1 MKVTKSTM
9 LRFNP
14 KKMTGLV
21 SIGFL
26 MALLCMQ
33 PANAQMTVPGLA
45 VSVNVSIIT
54 SHGTSDFSVGDAFH
68 YNITLTN
75 IGNQTVNSNFNV
87 SIYNPSRELLGSR
100 VFSSNI
106 SQGQTTFLFPKREKP
121 VVPGGSEYDV
131 LFFDSAGSYKLQI
144 KSSQPLLLFYRLS
157 STEYTY
163 TNPFNF
169 YFDAMPKWEKDWRDT
184 VTQWQITNENLS
196 EQMLTLNKLFY
207 RLTYVVGFLTVA
219 NLGITAWTARK
230 RVGDAV
236 LVTIIASI
244 LFLLVMQ
251 YLGIHWL

>member
-1 MKVTKSTM
+1 MKVTKSIM
-9 LRFNP
+9 LRFNL

-100 VFSSNI
+100 IFSSNI

-121 VVPGGSEYDV
+121 VVPGRSEYDV

-169 YFDAMPKWEKDWRDT
+169 YFDAMPHWET
-184 VTQWQITNENLS
+184 INENLTV
-196 EQMLTLNKLFY
+196 QMLTLTRLAY
-207 RLTYVVGFLTVA
+207 RLTYVVGILTVI
-219 NLGITAWTARK
+219 NLDITYWTVRRK
-230 RVGDAV
+230 KAEAV
-236 LVTIIASI
+236 LLAIVAISFLI
-244 LFLLVMQ
+244 LAMQ
-251 YLGIHWL
+251 YLGISWQ

>member
-1 MKVTKSTM
+1 
-9 LRFNP
+9 
-14 KKMTGLV
+14 MTGLV

-100 VFSSNI
+100 IFSSNI

-121 VVPGGSEYDV
+121 VVPGRSEYDV
-131 LFFDSAGSYKLQI
+131 LFFNSLAHTNS
-144 KSSQPLLLFYRLS
+144 KSSQASPYYYSTDYHRLS
-157 STEYTY
+157 TRIPILSIST
-163 TNPFNF
+163 
-169 YFDAMPKWEKDWRDT
+169 
-184 VTQWQITNENLS
+184 L
-196 EQMLTLNKLFY
+196 
-207 RLTYVVGFLTVA
+207 
-219 NLGITAWTARK
+219 
-230 RVGDAV
+230 
-236 LVTIIASI
+236 
-244 LFLLVMQ
+244 MQ
-251 YLGIHWL
+251 CHIGKQSMRTSQCKC